1 MNILQI
7 IVLALVQGITEYLPI
22 SSEGHNIL
30 VPILFDWPD
39 QGKLADAVINLGT
52 LSATIVYFW
61 RDVMAMFRGLGDVA
75 RRETT
80 RESRLVIN
88 VIIATIPI
96 LLFGFILEATHL
108 IDHLRNALLVAMNA
122 IVFGILLYV
131 FDAYG
136 LMRRTIADMNWMTSL
151 IIGCAQALALNPGTS
166 RSGITMTAARGM
178 GFVRSEAARFSFLIS
193 IPANAA
199 ASVFVIGKAVAKH
212 EAAFT
217 APVVLTTVLTFF
229 VGLLTIH
236 FLMQLVKK
244 VSFLPFAIY
253 RVLLGFLLIG
263 LIYSGVV
270 PLTAVN

>member
-1 MNILQI
+1 MSLLQI
-7 IVLALVQGITEYLPI
+7 IVLALVQGITEYLPV

-30 VPILFDWPD
+30 VPILTGWPD

-61 RDVMAMFRGLGDVA
+61 RDVLSMFRGLADVA
-75 RRETT
+75 RRERS
-80 RESRLVIN
+80 REATLFIN
-88 VIIATIPI
+88 VVIATIPI
-96 LLFGFILEATHL
+96 LVFGFVLEATHL
-108 IDHLRNALLVAMNA
+108 IDHLRNSLLIAANA

-131 FDAYG
+131 FDAFG
-136 LMRRTIADMNWMTSL
+136 LMRRTIADMNWQTSL

-166 RSGITMTAARGM
+166 RSGITMTAARGL

-199 ASVFVIGKAVAKH
+199 ASVFVLGKAFLKH
-212 EAAFT
+212 EHIS
-217 APVVLTTVLTFF
+217 APVVLTTVVTFF
-229 VGLLTIH
+229 VALMTIH
-236 FLMQLVKK
+236 LLMQMVRHI
-244 VSFLPFAIY
+244 SFLPFAIY
-253 RVLLGFLLIG
+253 RVILGALLIW